1 MRSTGFV
8 PLPGGGIASAVRVAD
23 RRGDDAG
30 VVAGRVVRRLR
41 LTEKQQ
47 GLIQQLIDA
56 MAETMRKLDLDL
68 RLRGAER
75 RQINQLRDKL
85 FDDYLRRAL
94 DLLTP
99 EQQAE
104 WKKLHDEPTAKQSPA
119 L

>member
-1 MRSTGFV
+1 M
-8 PLPGGGIASAVRVAD
+8 
-23 RRGDDAG
+23 
-30 VVAGRVVRRLR
+30 VAGRVVRRLR